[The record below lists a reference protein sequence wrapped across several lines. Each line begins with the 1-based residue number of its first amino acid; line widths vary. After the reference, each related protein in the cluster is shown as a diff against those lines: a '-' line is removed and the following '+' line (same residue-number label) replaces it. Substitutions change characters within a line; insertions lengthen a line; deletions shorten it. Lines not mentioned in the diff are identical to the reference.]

1 LPNHPEVS
9 ALPESAAVPLVVV
22 CSARDPVEALNSL
35 LRRQG
40 IAAHCTWIAALKDL
54 PEALE
59 QAGPEMLLCL
69 PGEHL
74 SIAEVVAVRDSAR
87 IRVPVLSVR
96 SGITEELMAADLAA
110 GARDTINLTQP
121 QRAHQVIARELHA
134 WRLQRAYDEAQ
145 QAVQESRKQLDSV
158 LTRSNDA
165 IIDVQEGILVE
176 ANQSWLELTGVT
188 DPDAVVGQP
197 VMDVFH
203 RDSHVALKGA
213 LTACLRGQWKDHA
226 LKASARMAAGG
237 TVPVELLLTLGERDG
252 EPCVRIM
259 VPIKKIGAAQ
269 PGTVPVPVI
278 AAPRASPVAAG
289 TAPAA
294 VKPVPASTPVAV
306 PTAVPVV
313 VPPAVPVALP
323 VAAPVAASL
332 AEAATEAEPQT
343 REAVTDGRVREYDS
357 IWVKHIQAA
366 LMENR
371 FRLVQQPITNLGGGP
386 PMFDLLIRMVDRSRK
401 EIMPREF
408 LPAAERNQLLAPIDR
423 WVISAAARFA
433 AESKADC
440 LFVRLSRQSAVDETL
455 PRWLMAQLSAVGIEP
470 KQLCLTVTEAVAV
483 AHVQQVRRQAQAI
496 KSLGIRFALEHFGI
510 GPDPLAL
517 LGGMPMNFIKIDG
530 GLIQGVKDDEL
541 VQSKIEA
548 LVEAARE
555 RNIDTIAAN
564 VEDANTMAVLWQLGV
579 QHLEGFLIPAPEEVV
594 MVGR

>member
-1 LPNHPEVS
+1 LS
-9 ALPESAAVPLVVV
+9 ESAAVPVLVVS
-22 CSARDPVEALNSL
+22 SARDPVEAVNSL

-40 IAAHCTWIAALKDL
+40 IAAHCTWVARLKDL
-54 PEALE
+54 PDSLE
-59 QAGPEMLLCL
+59 QSAAEMLLCV
-69 PGEHL
+69 PGDQL
-74 SIAEVVAVRDSAR
+74 AIAEVVAVRDGAKSR
-87 IRVPVLSVR
+87 LPVLSIR
-96 SGITEELMAADLAA
+96 PAITEEMMAEDLAA
-110 GARDTINLTQP
+110 GARDTINLSQP

-188 DPDAVVGQP
+188 DADAVVGQP

-226 LKASARMAAGG
+226 LKASARTAGDG

-259 VPIKKIGAAQ
+259 VPIKKSGPVQ
-269 PGTVPVPVI
+269 PGTAPVQT
-278 AAPRASPVAAG
+278 A
-289 TAPAA
+289 APAA
-294 VKPVPASTPVAV
+294 APVI
-306 PTAVPVV
+306 
-313 VPPAVPVALP
+313 P
-323 VAAPVAASL
+323 VAAPVPTDVPVAVPVATPVTAAQV
-332 AEAATEAEPQT
+332 APAAAEPPKG
-343 REAVTDGRVREYDS
+343 REQAADGRVHEYDS

-386 PMFDLLIRMVDRSRK
+386 PMFDLLVRMVDRSRK
-401 EIMPREF
+401 EILPREF
-408 LPAAERNQLLAPIDR
+408 LPAAERNRLLAPIDR

-433 AESKADC
+433 AEAKPGC
-440 LFVRLSRQSAVDETL
+440 LFVRLSNQSALDDTL
-455 PRWLMAQLSAVGIEP
+455 ARWLTAQLSAVTVEP
-470 KQLCLTVTEAVAV
+470 RQLCLTVTEAAAV
-483 AHVQQVRRQAQAI
+483 ANAQQVRQQAQAI
-496 KSLGIRFALEHFGI
+496 RKLGLRFALEHFGI

-517 LGGMPMNFIKIDG
+517 LGGMPMDFIKIDG
-530 GLIQGVKDDEL
+530 SLIQGVKDDAL

-555 RNIDTIAAN
+555 RGIETIAAN

-579 QHLEGFLIPAPEEVV
+579 QHLEGFLIQAPEEVV
-594 MVGR
+594 MGGR